1 MSCSNCEA
9 AQGDYSKRVAQFAE
23 EISFLEARYKLTTE
37 RKSVLM
43 QDWLRD
49 QAIKHNLRCQL
60 REAGLEP
67 LI

>member
-1 MSCSNCEA
+1 MSCPNCDV
-9 AQGDYSKRVAQFAE
+9 AQEMYSKKVAQFAE
-23 EISFLEARYKLTTE
+23 EIAFLEARYKLTTE

-49 QAIKHNLRCQL
+49 QAIKHTLRCQL

-67 LI
+67 TI